1 MFQGI
6 FLFGWSSI
14 SDVEIKF
21 GISCPGPAGEEVIMP
36 NILYVMIKQG
46 GFNRIRHLMKTTVIG
61 VFNTI
66 TKKKKK
72 KKKNSCEL
80 QIKTMEIPLCISGA
94 SLYLKYSPRSRFT

>member
-72 KKKNSCEL
+72 KKKKQL
-80 QIKTMEIPLCISGA
+80 WA
-94 SLYLKYSPRSRFT
+94 SNQNHGNPSMYFRS